1 MMNDQKIYY
10 VSVAH
15 NLIQDVPNDSNEF
28 VVRMNDEQLTKLRD
42 LMDEVSQSD
51 KYAFKRT
58 FVPFKSADHD
68 DAAEEFDDR
77 TIELYTYLYQ
87 YGDEKTK
94 KLIDSMNIISKME
107 DTGYDDPGY
116 EDSPLNK

>member
-28 VVRMNDEQLTKLRD
+28 VVHMNDEELNKLRE
-42 LMDEVSQSD
+42 LMDQVSQSD

-58 FVPFKSADHD
+58 FVPYKSADHD
-68 DAAEEFDDR
+68 DAAEEFDES
-77 TIELYTYLYQ
+77 TIELYSYLYKF
-87 YGDEKTK
+87 GDGKTK
-94 KLIDSMNIISKME
+94 KMIQAMNIISKME

-116 EDSPLNK
+116 ERSPLNK

>member
-1 MMNDQKIYY
+1 MSERKTYY

-28 VVRMNDEQLTKLRD
+28 VVTMNDDELTKLRD
-42 LMDEVSQSD
+42 LLNDVAGSD
-51 KYAFKRT
+51 KYALKRT
-58 FVPFKSADHD
+58 FVPYKSADHD
-68 DAAEEFDDR
+68 DAAEEYDDVTIALYSYIHR
-77 TIELYTYLYQ
+77 FGDENARNTIEQ
-87 YGDEKTK
+87 
-94 KLIDSMNIISKME
+94 MNIIPKLVE